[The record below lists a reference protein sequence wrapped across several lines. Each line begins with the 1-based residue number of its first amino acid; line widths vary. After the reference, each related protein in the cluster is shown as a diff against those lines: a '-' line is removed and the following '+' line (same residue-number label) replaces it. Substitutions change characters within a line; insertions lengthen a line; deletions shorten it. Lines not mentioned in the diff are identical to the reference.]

1 MGMKLKHS
9 LEVYAGDQLIF
20 FSDRNWVY
28 PLLDLERFLA
38 TGGRPEGELIGRD
51 KVVGKAAAM
60 IMVHL
65 GITRVHALM
74 MSELARDFLTGRGI
88 PFEHERLVPRILCR
102 TEELLK
108 DVEDPAEAH
117 QMIKQRAE
125 GAA

>member
-1 MGMKLKHS
+1 MKLQHS
-9 LEVYAGDQLIF
+9 LEVYAGEELIF

-38 TGGRPEGELIGRD
+38 TGSRPEGELIACD

-65 GITRVHALM
+65 GVTRVHAVM
-74 MSELARDFLTGRGI
+74 MSELARDFLAGRRI
-88 PFEHERLVPRILCR
+88 PFDHENLVPRILCR
-102 TEELLK
+102 TEEILK

-117 QMIKQRAE
+117 RMIKQRAE

>member
-1 MGMKLKHS
+1 MELNHS
-9 LEVYAGDQLIF
+9 LEVYAGDRLIF

-28 PLLDLERFLA
+28 PLLDLEVLLA
-38 TGGRPEGELIGRD
+38 EGGLPEGELTARD

-65 GITRVHALM
+65 GIVRVDALM
-74 MSELARDFLTGRGI
+74 MSELARDFLAGRGV
-88 PFEHERLVPRILCR
+88 PFDHEQLVPRILCR
-102 TEELLK
+102 TEALLE

-117 QMIKQRAE
+117 HIIKQRAE

>member
-1 MGMKLKHS
+1 MKLQHS
-9 LEVYAGDQLIF
+9 LEVYAGEELIF

-38 TGGRPEGELIGRD
+38 AGGRPKGKLTACD

-65 GITRVHALM
+65 GITRVRALM
-74 MSELARDFLTGRGI
+74 MSELARDFLAARGI
-88 PFEHERLVPRILCR
+88 PFDHDQLVPRILCR

-108 DVEDPAEAH
+108 EIEDPAEAH
-117 QMIKQRAE
+117 GMIKQRAE